1 MEEGKPLVG
10 IILGSD
16 SDLDIMNKAA
26 EILKEL
32 GVPYEMDI
40 SSAHRMP
47 DKTAEYAKTARDRGI
62 EVVIA
67 GAGMA
72 AHLAGVIASHT
83 TLPVIGVPLK
93 SGALN
98 GQDALYATVQMP
110 TGIPVATVAIDGAK
124 NAAYLACSILS
135 IKYPEYAEKLEKYR
149 AQTRKELEKKSEK
162 LKKAIKTNG
171 EEAK

>member
-62 EVVIA
+62 EDRKSVV
-67 GAGMA
+67 
-72 AHLAGVIASHT
+72 
-83 TLPVIGVPLK
+83 
-93 SGALN
+93 
-98 GQDALYATVQMP
+98 
-110 TGIPVATVAIDGAK
+110 
-124 NAAYLACSILS
+124 
-135 IKYPEYAEKLEKYR
+135 
-149 AQTRKELEKKSEK
+149 
-162 LKKAIKTNG
+162 
-171 EEAK
+171 